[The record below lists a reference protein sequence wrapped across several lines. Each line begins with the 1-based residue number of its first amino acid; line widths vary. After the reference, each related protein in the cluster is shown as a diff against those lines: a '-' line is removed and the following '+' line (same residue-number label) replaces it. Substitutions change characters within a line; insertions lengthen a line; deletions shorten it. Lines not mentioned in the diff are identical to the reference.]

1 MTEVA
6 SPSSSVSGIQSVR
19 SPSKKSSAERER
31 IQLGTWRSCFWDGTN
46 HSMEPVVSLP
56 YMFFNSS
63 LGMRP
68 VVIVEG

>member
-31 IQLGTWRSCFWDGTN
+31 IQLYTWRSCFWDGTN
-46 HSMEPVVSLP
+46 HSIEPVVSLP
-56 YMFFNSS
+56 
-63 LGMRP
+63 
-68 VVIVEG
+68 